1 MKNAEVTKAG
11 GIDQISGKF
20 LKDGVRMLAKPI
32 SDLCNLSLTLGSF
45 PDTCKIAKVKPLFK
59 KGSKTDPLN

>member
-1 MKNAEVTKAG
+1 MKNVEVTKAG

-20 LKDGVRMLAKPI
+20 LKDGVWMLAKPI

-45 PDTCKIAKVKPLFK
+45 PDTCKIAKIKPLFK